1 MGPGAL
7 NKDGARLAMS
17 VKEGDRVLIP
27 TYGGSPVKVGEEE
40 YSLFRDSEL
49 LAKIREEAN

>member
-1 MGPGAL
+1 
-7 NKDGARLAMS
+7 MS

-40 YSLFRDSEL
+40 YSLFRDSEI
-49 LAKIREEAN
+49 LARIREEK